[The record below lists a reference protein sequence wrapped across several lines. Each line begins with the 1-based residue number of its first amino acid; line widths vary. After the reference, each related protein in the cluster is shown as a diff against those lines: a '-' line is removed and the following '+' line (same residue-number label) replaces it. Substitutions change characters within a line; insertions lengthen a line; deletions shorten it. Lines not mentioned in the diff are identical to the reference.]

1 MDSIISG
8 FSSIEVTK
16 LSILLICF
24 AKICAVYF
32 LAALHGGDDFV
43 WNPVLTI
50 LTLILENFP
59 SY

>member
-1 MDSIISG
+1 MD
-8 FSSIEVTK
+8 FLLFK
-16 LSILLICF
+16 LQNYQFLWCVLP
-24 AKICAVYF
+24 KYVLVYF
-32 LAALHGGDDFV
+32 FAASHVGDDFV